1 MGKKSGIE
9 LNNIIQ
15 SLLNNEEFL
24 LAVAKQIEKNGFLN
38 KEKQCEND
46 KQNLKDTESSELYND
61 NLQNQLSVEMNQ
73 KDKIENIN
81 REKVDLLETQS
92 YDKKYK
98 EYINDLESKQNKLT
112 QENREYKSILLKKD
126 EEINAL
132 KNEKKSL
139 EYNFYKLQTEN
150 KNLSGENDKLN
161 DVIKKLENELE
172 INNERYRDEVFRRQ
186 ELDLQVRGLNQI
198 NKQKVEIISAQE
210 TKINKLNSQFSSIK
224 KSYALFLNL
233 ENDIK
238 NDMAAILKG
247 NKIENFVYAGVQY
260 KNIEAI
266 WEYAKNRAVN
276 GQIDGLDKLQ
286 NIIIN
291 FLDAYNMIYNE
302 PIYKIQDVSIGDE
315 FDEEKLI
322 RGYNSKISGMVSDI
336 NLLGYVNV
344 VTGKIVKKSVV
355 RV

>member
-1 MGKKSGIE
+1 MEKKSGIE
-9 LNNIIQ
+9 LNDIIQ

-38 KEKQCEND
+38 KEKQYEND

-132 KNEKKSL
+132 KNEKESI

-150 KNLSGENDKLN
+150 KSLSVENDKLN
-161 DVIKKLENELE
+161 DVIKKLEDEVETNS
-172 INNERYRDEVFRRQ
+172 ERYRDEVFRRQ
-186 ELDLQVRGLNQI
+186 ELDLQVRDLNEKNEEKDEKISSQKSEI
-198 NKQKVEIISAQE
+198 NA
-210 TKINKLNSQFSSIK
+210 LNSQFSSIK
-224 KSYALFLNL
+224 KSYRLFLSL
-233 ENDIK
+233 ENDVKSDIV
-238 NDMAAILKG
+238 AILKG
-247 NKIENFVYAGVQY
+247 DKIENFVYSGVQY

-266 WEYAKNRAVN
+266 CEYAKNRAVN
-276 GQIDGLDKLQ
+276 GQIDDLDKLQ
-286 NIIIN
+286 NIIEN

-302 PIYKIQDVSIGDE
+302 PIYKIQDVGIGDE
-315 FDEEKLI
+315 FDEEKFI

>member
-1 MGKKSGIE
+1 MGENSDVT
-9 LNNIIQ
+9 LNDIIQ
-15 SLLNNEEFL
+15 KLLENEKFL
-24 LAVAKQIEKNGFLN
+24 LAIAIQIEKRGFL
-38 KEKQCEND
+38 KQEKQCEDFNEGFKD
-46 KQNLKDTESSELYND
+46 EKLSEVYNGNNLENK
-61 NLQNQLSVEMNQ
+61 LSIEINQ
-73 KDKIENIN
+73 KN
-81 REKVDLLETQS
+81 
-92 YDKKYK
+92 K
-98 EYINDLESKQNKLT
+98 EIDSLKEQILSLKNKNKDLESKQNKLT

-132 KNEKKSL
+132 KNEKESI

-161 DVIKKLENELE
+161 DVIKKLEDELE
-172 INNERYRDEVFRRQ
+172 TNSERYRDEVFRRQ
-186 ELDLQVRGLNQI
+186 ELDLQVRGLNKI
-198 NKQKVEIISAQE
+198 NKQNGEIISAQE
-210 TKINKLNSQFSSIK
+210 IEINKLNYQFASIK
-224 KSYALFLNL
+224 KSYELFLNL

-238 NDMAAILKG
+238 NDIAAILKG

-286 NIIIN
+286 SIIIN

-302 PIYKIQDVSIGDE
+302 PIYKIQDVSIDDE
-315 FDEEKLI
+315 FDEEKFI

-336 NLLGYVNV
+336 NLLGYINV